1 MPNDEYDIL
10 PRNSIERLKADL
22 DNLKAK
28 TNEMSSDSGNREVI
42 GSINEL
48 KTSINNLMGLF
59 STAAE
64 EMKMEEAEHVGVEK
78 KLGPLSRKL
87 DTLIDQNQEIAK
99 GLVVIADMIK
109 EHFPKIEEEIDS
121 WSKKKTSWRDE
132 EKEEEPKF
140 IDIPTKRPKV
150 DAPQQMTSQQNSSA
164 QSTQPQSFQQQN
176 QQPFQQQ
183 GQQQNQQSF
192 GSLGPMPDFTQQSQ
206 PMQNFGQSNQQ
217 SFNFGSDLPPLSAP
231 DPFPSLND
239 TQPKKKGLFDK
250 LLGK

>member
-1 MPNDEYDIL
+1 MPTDEYDIL

-28 TNEMSSDSGNREVI
+28 TQSMSSDSGNKEVI

-48 KTSINNLMGLF
+48 KTSINNLMTLF

-64 EMKMEEAEHVGVEK
+64 EMKMDEAENLGVEK

-121 WSKKKTSWRDE
+121 WTKKKTRWED

-140 IDIPTKRPKV
+140 IDIPTKKNKLET
-150 DAPQQMTSQQNSSA
+150 QTSQQMPFPSSS
-164 QSTQPQSFQQQN
+164 QQPMQAMPNPYSQKPSQFN
-176 QQPFQQQ
+176 QQVSQPFGGL
-183 GQQQNQQSF
+183 GQ
-192 GSLGPMPDFTQQSQ
+192 MPDFIQQSQ
-206 PMQNFGQSNQQ
+206 QMPSPQNPGPD
-217 SFNFGSDLPPLSAP
+217 FNFGSDLPPLSAP
-231 DPFPSLND
+231 EPFPGLND
-239 TQPKKKGLFDK
+239 TQQKKKGLFDK
-250 LLGK
+250 LMGK

>member
-1 MPNDEYDIL
+1 MPTDEYDIL

-28 TNEMSSDSGNREVI
+28 TNEMSSDSGTKEVI

-48 KTSINNLMGLF
+48 KISINNLMSLF
-59 STAAE
+59 TAAAE
-64 EMKMEEAEHVGVEK
+64 EMKMEEAEYVGVEK

-87 DTLIDQNQEIAK
+87 DTLTEQNQEIAR

-109 EHFPKIEEEIDS
+109 EHFPKIEQEIDD
-121 WSKKKTSWRDE
+121 WGKKKSKWQE
-132 EKEEEPKF
+132 EREEEPKF
-140 IDIPTKRPKV
+140 IDIPTKKPKTEV
-150 DAPQQMTSQQNSSA
+150 QLQQPMQTSQQQPSN
-164 QSTQPQSFQQQN
+164 TQL

-183 GQQQNQQSF
+183 NPQQF
-192 GSLGPMPDFTQQSQ
+192 GSLGTMPDFNQAPQAQ
-206 PMQNFGQSNQQ
+206 PMAGFGQPNQP
-217 SFNFGSDLPPLSAP
+217 SFNFGGDLPPLSAP
-231 DPFPSLND
+231 EPFPSLND

>member
-1 MPNDEYDIL
+1 MPTDEYDIL

-28 TNEMSSDSGNREVI
+28 TNEMSSDSGNREVVS
-42 GSINEL
+42 SINEL

-64 EMKMEEAEHVGVEK
+64 EMKLEEAEHVGVEK

-140 IDIPTKRPKV
+140 IDIPTKKSKPEM
-150 DAPQQMTSQQNSSA
+150 PQPQPMASQQQANA
-164 QSTQPQSFQQQN
+164 QPAQQQPSFQQQT
-176 QQPFQQQ
+176 QQPFQQ
-183 GQQQNQQSF
+183 F
-192 GSLGPMPDFTQQSQ
+192 GSLGPMPDFAQAPQQQ
-206 PMQNFGQSNQQ
+206 QMQGFGQSNQP
-217 SFNFGSDLPPLSAP
+217 SFNFGSDMPPLSAP

-239 TQPKKKGLFDK
+239 AQPKKKGLFDK